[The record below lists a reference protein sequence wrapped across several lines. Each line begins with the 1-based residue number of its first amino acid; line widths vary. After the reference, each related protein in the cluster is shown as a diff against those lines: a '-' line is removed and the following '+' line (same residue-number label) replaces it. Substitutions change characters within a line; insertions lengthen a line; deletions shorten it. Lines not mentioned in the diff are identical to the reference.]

1 MTDVVE
7 PDTSTAAT
15 DRPAAVTAPFE
26 LHAGALRL
34 AVRADLGGAIAGLWH
49 GETAILRSSEPA
61 RLASA
66 HESAMFPLV
75 PYSNRLGYRRFR
87 WRGKDHATRTNVA
100 GSPHSLHGLGWQRPW
115 SIVSSSALEIVLELR
130 HLGDADWPFAF
141 TARQYL
147 ALDAASFS
155 ARLQLSNDADVE
167 QPVGLGW
174 HPYFVKRPR
183 SRMHIELSHRWDAD
197 ATLLPTRKV
206 AQHGIDSDL
215 SHLDFD
221 NCFEGWRG
229 PARIRDER
237 FSLQL
242 ASSLPY
248 LVVYTPQE
256 RDYFCVEPVSHVS
269 NAIHMAE
276 PAAHGLVALAP
287 GATFDAWLR
296 LDVAVL

>member
-7 PDTSTAAT
+7 PDASTIAIDRGAA
-15 DRPAAVTAPFE
+15 TAPFE
-26 LHAGALRL
+26 LHSGALRL
-34 AVRADLGGAIAGLWH
+34 AVRADLGGSIAGLWH

-66 HESAMFPLV
+66 HDSAMYPLV

-87 WRGKDHATRTNVA
+87 WRGKDHSTRANFP

-115 SIVSSSALEIVLELR
+115 DIVSSSALELVLELR
-130 HLGDADWPFAF
+130 HPGDADWPFAF
-141 TARQYL
+141 TARQYF
-147 ALDAASFS
+147 ALEAASFS

-183 SRMHIELSHRWDAD
+183 SRMHIELSDRWDAD

-242 ASSLPY
+242 SSSLPY